1 MVSAPV
7 LIPELLIEV
16 SVGEKTSLESRY
28 SNGDTAFGD
37 SHLFLIEAGY
47 VASQGFRSVLEDFVE
62 AVGDA
67 SPRGAAVG
75 RLAPTPEL
83 GVSKGII
90 GRTWVRNWRLVLVP
104 EGSETPR
111 TTQDWSLHEL
121 YVTRLLDLA
130 GHRFVLEFS
139 LSLGSFR
146 IFVSTTE
153 RWIRLGLGSA
163 YIVFLRWALVGW
175 SRVKNSQADVLA
187 NLGFALETNSQMSI
201 PMLVLQWPATME
213 EPPSEEVSAVEEGEA

>member
-1 MVSAPV
+1 MVLHCRLCSLSGVPLGARGFRRGCRRFSPDLCCWRCFLIRLGLRVAVLPV
-7 LIPELLIEV
+7 IGLSVLGLFSRRRFSSWCRSRETRAYPGVRCFQRHNRANLGPELAL
-16 SVGEKTSLESRY
+16 
-28 SNGDTAFGD
+28 
-37 SHLFLIEAGY
+37 
-47 VASQGFRSVLEDFVE
+47 
-62 AVGDA
+62 
-67 SPRGAAVG
+67 
-75 RLAPTPEL
+75 
-83 GVSKGII
+83 
-90 GRTWVRNWRLVLVP
+90 
-104 EGSETPR
+104 GSETPR

-175 SRVKNSQADVLA
+175 SRVQNSQADVLA
-187 NLGFALETNSQMSI
+187 NLRFALETNSQMSI